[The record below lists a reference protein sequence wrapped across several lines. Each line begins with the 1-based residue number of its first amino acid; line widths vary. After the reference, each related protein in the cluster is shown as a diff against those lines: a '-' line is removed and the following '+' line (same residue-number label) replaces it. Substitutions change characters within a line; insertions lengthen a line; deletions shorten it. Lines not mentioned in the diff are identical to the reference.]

1 MANEMSPTTG
11 RPLGDLSSNT
21 DTLVTYVIEYPGTNL
36 IKIGQAKYF
45 VDRFA
50 QLKTGSPVDPVV
62 LCVFR
67 GAKHERDFHKRFNHL
82 RHHGESYHFT
92 PELKAYLFSDEL
104 SEHRLT
110 REEAEALSPRIQR
123 TAERLRREGRA
134 TKLEQLKAEEME
146 APLETAE

>member
-1 MANEMSPTTG
+1 MQTHSEPAGYM
-11 RPLGDLSSNT
+11 RDHSSS

-67 GAKHERDFHKRFNHL
+67 GAKHEHEFHKRFSHL
-82 RHHGESYHFT
+82 RHHGEFYYFT
-92 PELKAYLFSDEL
+92 PEIRAYIFSDTL
-104 SEHRLT
+104 APYRMT
-110 REEAEALSPRIQR
+110 REEAEAHSEVASVNR
-123 TAERLRREGRA
+123 TL
-134 TKLEQLKAEEME
+134 L
-146 APLETAE
+146 